1 MSLVEICDCTRKTDL
16 GSISP
21 SVFLET
27 DSSRSKRMVRLMAG
41 KVCCAKKGLSFS
53 CMIGGCAVV

>member
-1 MSLVEICDCTRKTDL
+1 MYLVEISDCKCKTDL

-21 SVFLET
+21 SVFLKI
-27 DSSRSKRMVRLMAG
+27 DSSGSKRIVRLMVG
-41 KVCCAKKGLSFS
+41 KVYCAKKGLSSS